1 MTDGNNANRTAVAL
15 GNFDG
20 MHVGHM
26 AVLEAAKSFES
37 EGLLRCRAF

>member
-1 MTDGNNANRTAVAL
+1 MTDEKIANRTAVAL

-26 AVLEAAKSFES
+26 AVLEGAKSFQKDS
-37 EGLLRCRAF
+37 R

>member
-1 MTDGNNANRTAVAL
+1 MTDEKIANRTAVAL

-26 AVLEAAKSFES
+26 EATSPNNQ
-37 EGLLRCRAF
+37 GRLMG